1 MKKQTFEE
9 YVPTPQMMAEVDCD
23 GNCKDCEG
31 FFVCWNKK
39 SDKTISGGEN
49 LNKENCLKTISGMIQ
64 KFGEDSQ
71 IDVAIEEM
79 SELIKELIKY
89 KRSKIHF
96 RERQAASRDHV
107 VEEIGDVMFM
117 IEYLK
122 SIFDISDKDIQEIV
136 LEKAKRTRERYLD
149 GKE

>member
-1 MKKQTFEE
+1 MKI
-9 YVPTPQMMAEVDCD
+9 VD
-23 GNCKDCEG
+23 GVVTAMLE
-31 FFVCWNKK
+31 
-39 SDKTISGGEN
+39 
-49 LNKENCLKTISGMIQ
+49 

-79 SELIKELIKY
+79 SELIKELVKY
-89 KRSKIHF
+89 KRSKLHF

-122 SIFDISDKDIQEIV
+122 RIFSISDEDIAAIV
-136 LEKAKRTRERYLD
+136 TQKAMRTKERYIY
-149 GKE
+149 E